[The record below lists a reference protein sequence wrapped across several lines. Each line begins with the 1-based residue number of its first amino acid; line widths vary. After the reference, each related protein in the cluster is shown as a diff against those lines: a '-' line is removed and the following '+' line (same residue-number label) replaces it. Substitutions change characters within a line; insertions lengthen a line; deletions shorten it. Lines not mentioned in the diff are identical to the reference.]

1 METFFI
7 QIVARLTKQY
17 SLTKYEA
24 QEMLN
29 DEWEYVEQTYSEGV
43 ISAEDMAKELISIY
57 MVA

>member
-17 SLTKYEA
+17 NLTKNEA

-43 ISAEDMAKELISIY
+43 VTAEDMAKELISIY

>member
-17 SLTKYEA
+17 NLTKNEA

-29 DEWEYVEQTYSEGV
+29 DEWKYVEQTYSEGV
-43 ISAEDMAKELISIY
+43 VSAEEMARELISIY

>member
-17 SLTKYEA
+17 SLTKNEA